1 MSCARRRK
9 KTSFERLLVEGAC
22 VSRCVC
28 RTEVPENAHRSARL
42 AAGGCLGV
50 PPSAGGSFGA
60 RVGGQ
65 SARDRR
71 WRSAASRAEMPP
83 PRSGRPSRHP
93 PRLSPAPLGFGAL
106 RAPRPRL
113 RRAEKPRPSRCQ
125 RVSGARA
132 WLTSRCKRDACAGMK
147 AENDQRVERAQG
159 RSGAGAQSAAGMR
172 QAPPGRRRLAQGGI
186 PTKPSAP

>member
-1 MSCARRRK
+1 MLFAV
-9 KTSFERLLVEGAC
+9 RLQG
-22 VSRCVC
+22 
-28 RTEVPENAHRSARL
+28 EVPENAHRSARL

-113 RRAEKPRPSRCQ
+113 RRAEKPRRTGGSRS
-125 RVSGARA
+125 RALEAAARAFGAR
-132 WLTSRCKRDACAGMK
+132 SRALEAAARTLGV
-147 AENDQRVERAQG
+147 RVPYA
-159 RSGAGAQSAAGMR
+159 
-172 QAPPGRRRLAQGGI
+172 
-186 PTKPSAP
+186 